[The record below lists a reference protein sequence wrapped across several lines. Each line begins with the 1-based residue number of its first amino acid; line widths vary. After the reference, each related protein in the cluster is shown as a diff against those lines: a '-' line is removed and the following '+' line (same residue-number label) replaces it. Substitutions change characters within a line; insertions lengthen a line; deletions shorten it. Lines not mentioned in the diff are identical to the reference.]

1 MCYLKGIFDNQMI
14 ILLNMNLE
22 GIKGCHMGEGGVKIA
37 KKMPC
42 GSQSACYVV
51 NKDTRFYLILGT
63 PKIM

>member
-42 GSQSACYVV
+42 GLRISTS
-51 NKDTRFYLILGT
+51 NHLIAR
-63 PKIM
+63 KSC